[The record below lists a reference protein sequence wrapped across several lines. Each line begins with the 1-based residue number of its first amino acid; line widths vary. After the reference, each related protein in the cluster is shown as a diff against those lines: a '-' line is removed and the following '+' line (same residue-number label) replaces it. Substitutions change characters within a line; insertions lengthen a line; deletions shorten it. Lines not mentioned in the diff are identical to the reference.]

1 MRNQSAK
8 KETNQ
13 IRQKLSIKPNIDF
26 QQYSFLASRKNFQ
39 SLTCSTQQDSSIS
52 NKQFQSLRQLSP
64 TDQHEKTKD
73 QPTKFSSQRLI
84 KMNSREFQDT
94 NKIIKGSFYKK
105 ISPQINMNN
114 DNIEVN
120 FVREFNLYNESNPI
134 RENKKNFKI
143 EKEITMQEV
152 FNSKVQVKSS
162 RKLTND
168 NAQFQAAV
176 SKGILNSYKKLFIN
190 SESKNDQVSL
200 GNKNP
205 PLSARTQKIN
215 LKQYK

>member
-13 IRQKLSIKPNIDF
+13 IKKKSTIKPNINL
-26 QQYSFLASRKNFQ
+26 QQYSFLATRKNFQ
-39 SLTCSTQQDSSIS
+39 SLTCSTQQDSNIS

-64 TDQHEKTKD
+64 TDQAEKKNQQTKY
-73 QPTKFSSQRLI
+73 SSQRLI
-84 KMNSREFQDT
+84 KMNSKEFQDS
-94 NKIIKGSFYKK
+94 NKIMKGSFYKK

-120 FVREFNLYNESNPI
+120 FVREFNLYNESNSI
-134 RENKKNFKI
+134 RENQKNVQI
-143 EKEITMQEV
+143 DKEITIQEV

-176 SKGILNSYKKLFIN
+176 GKGILNSYKKLFIN

-200 GNKNP
+200 CSKNQ